1 MQMLENYPSPSCLIK
16 SSDFLATAR
25 NCMMRAMRTRAPQI
39 VKDHA
44 KLVAEP
50 NREAKIGPRIDPKPN
65 APVLIAERVFFNSLV
80 CS

>member
-1 MQMLENYPSPSCLIK
+1 
-16 SSDFLATAR
+16 
-25 NCMMRAMRTRAPQI
+25 MMRAMRTRAPQI